1 MIEKQGIMLSQCF
14 ASAVEGKM
22 LSWRFASAVEG
33 KELLLRNEAYYN
45 RLNRNDISYR
55 LQKKEGT
62 VEELKLFAAAQM
74 KDFTEEE
81 VTFVN
86 ETVEWFLL
94 TCKENGYNLPPL
106 DEIVFVRSTLLDE
119 FGASGYSSG
128 MQIYLGDEL
137 FLRLKSDD
145 EKAKVKF
152 KHTLIHEIFH
162 CMTRSNPGFRK
173 SMYGIIK
180 FKVEEKKYEFP
191 EEISSCILHNPDV
204 DHMNSHAA
212 FTVNGKKTEC
222 VMICMCPPYEKD
234 GEGLTDLLIGFV
246 PVDDLSTLYS
256 LNDISDFWDVVGRN
270 NDYILDPEEIMAKN
284 FADALVYGTDGRD
297 YPNPEIIQ
305 EVLDYLRK

>member
-1 MIEKQGIMLSQCF
+1 MIEKQGI
-14 ASAVEGKM
+14 M

-33 KELLLRNEAYYN
+33 KMLAWRFASADEGKELLLRNDAYYN
-45 RLNRNDISYR
+45 RLNRNGISYR
-55 LQKKEGT
+55 LQKKDGT
-62 VEELKLFAAAQM
+62 LEELKLFAASQM
-74 KDFTEEE
+74 KEFTEEE

-94 TCKENGYNLPPL
+94 TCKENGYHLPPL
-106 DEIVFVRSTLLDE
+106 DEIVFVRSTLFDE

-145 EKAKVKF
+145 EQAKIKF

-162 CMTRSNPGFRK
+162 CMTRSNPDFRAA
-173 SMYGIIK
+173 MYRVINFEVDEKEYK
-180 FKVEEKKYEFP
+180 FP
-191 EEISSCILHNPDV
+191 DEISSCILRNPDV
-204 DHMNSHAA
+204 DHMNSRAA

-246 PVDDLSTLYS
+246 PVDDLSSLYS
-256 LNDISDFWDVVGRN
+256 LNDISDFWDVVGKN
-270 NDYILDPEEIMAKN
+270 TDYILDPEEIMAKN
-284 FADALVYGTDGRD
+284 FADALVYGTDGRS

-305 EVLDYLRK
+305 KVLDYLRK